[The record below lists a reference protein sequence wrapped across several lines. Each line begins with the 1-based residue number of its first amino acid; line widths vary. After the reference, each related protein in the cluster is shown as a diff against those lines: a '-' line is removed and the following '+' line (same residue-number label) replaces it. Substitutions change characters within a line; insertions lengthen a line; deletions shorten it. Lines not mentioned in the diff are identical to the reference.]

1 MTTSEAYGSD
11 MRGTAKVD
19 TKLEV
24 VVIPVSPAGPA
35 DAQIRNLPG

>member
-1 MTTSEAYGSD
+1 MTTSEDYSSD
-11 MRGTAKVD
+11 MSGTAKVD

-35 DAQIRNLPG
+35 DAQIRNLRG